1 MQFLKNLLASVL
13 GTFIAIVLAFVCLF
27 ILVAGI
33 ASSIDAEEAVKIKDK
48 SVLAINLQKPI
59 TDRSPNKFEFQS
71 AFGIDAEAIGLDKI
85 IASIKAAKED
95 ERIEGISIEHTFLQ
109 SGMAQTQAIR
119 DALANF
125 KDSGKFIYAYHD
137 FYTQKDYYLA
147 SVADSIFVHPEGG
160 VDLSGLASEVLYFK
174 AFQNKTG
181 VKMQV
186 IRSGA
191 YKSAVEPFL
200 RDNMSDENRMQIKTL
215 LNSFWDEM
223 VIKMEERTA
232 LSKEK
237 INDIAAEL
245 GSSTSAKAVDVG
257 VVDDQILRNA
267 YTKLLKDKLQL
278 EEDDKLNMIDIE
290 DYQKT
295 TKAQIGNGK
304 DRIAIVYA
312 QGEII
317 YGEGGEF
324 QVGQE
329 LLIRTLKKL
338 KSNKRTKAVVLR
350 INSPGGSALASEL
363 IYQEIENLKKE
374 KPVVVSM
381 GNVAASGGYYIACG
395 TDQIFA
401 EPTSVTGSIGVFGV
415 LPLIEDL
422 AERWGVRAEH
432 VTTHPNAMLYSPMKS
447 LTPAAR
453 QEIKGQ
459 IKRVYSTFLQRVA
472 AGRGMSVEK
481 VNDIAQGR
489 VWSGADAVQ
498 VGLVDSLGGLRDA
511 VAYAAKLAETDS
523 YRTRNY
529 PEFSDDLESFMQS
542 LQSNPLGNTTLGKTI
557 QQLQTIFS
565 NQTPNID
572 HIQARIPFELNIR

>member
-1 MQFLKNLLASVL
+1 
-13 GTFIAIVLAFVCLF
+13 
-27 ILVAGI
+27 
-33 ASSIDAEEAVKIKDK
+33 
-48 SVLAINLQKPI
+48 
-59 TDRSPNKFEFQS
+59 
-71 AFGIDAEAIGLDKI
+71 
-85 IASIKAAKED
+85 
-95 ERIEGISIEHTFLQ
+95 
-109 SGMAQTQAIR
+109 
-119 DALANF
+119 
-125 KDSGKFIYAYHD
+125 
-137 FYTQKDYYLA
+137 
-147 SVADSIFVHPEGG
+147 
-160 VDLSGLASEVLYFK
+160 
-174 AFQNKTG
+174 
-181 VKMQV
+181 
-186 IRSGA
+186 
-191 YKSAVEPFL
+191 
-200 RDNMSDENRMQIKTL
+200 
-215 LNSFWDEM
+215 
-223 VIKMEERTA
+223 
-232 LSKEK
+232 
-237 INDIAAEL
+237 
-245 GSSTSAKAVDVG
+245 
-257 VVDDQILRNA
+257 
-267 YTKLLKDKLQL
+267 
-278 EEDDKLNMIDIE
+278 
-290 DYQKT
+290 
-295 TKAQIGNGK
+295 
-304 DRIAIVYA
+304 
-312 QGEII
+312 
-317 YGEGGEF
+317 
-324 QVGQE
+324 
-329 LLIRTLKKL
+329 
-338 KSNKRTKAVVLR
+338 
-350 INSPGGSALASEL
+350 
-363 IYQEIENLKKE
+363 
-374 KPVVVSM
+374 M

-395 TDQIFA
+395 ADQIFA

-542 LQSNPLGNTTLGKTI
+542 LQSNPLGNTTVGKTI

>member
-1 MQFLKNLLASVL
+1 
-13 GTFIAIVLAFVCLF
+13 
-27 ILVAGI
+27 
-33 ASSIDAEEAVKIKDK
+33 
-48 SVLAINLQKPI
+48 
-59 TDRSPNKFEFQS
+59 
-71 AFGIDAEAIGLDKI
+71 
-85 IASIKAAKED
+85 
-95 ERIEGISIEHTFLQ
+95 
-109 SGMAQTQAIR
+109 
-119 DALANF
+119 
-125 KDSGKFIYAYHD
+125 
-137 FYTQKDYYLA
+137 
-147 SVADSIFVHPEGG
+147 
-160 VDLSGLASEVLYFK
+160 
-174 AFQNKTG
+174 
-181 VKMQV
+181 
-186 IRSGA
+186 
-191 YKSAVEPFL
+191 
-200 RDNMSDENRMQIKTL
+200 MSDENRMQIKTL

-395 TDQIFA
+395 ADQIFA

-542 LQSNPLGNTTLGKTI
+542 LQSNPLGNTTVGKTI

>member
-395 TDQIFA
+395 ADQIFA

-447 LTPAAR
+447 LTTAAR

-542 LQSNPLGNTTLGKTI
+542 LQSNPLGNTTVGKTI